1 MTSRSEKSD
10 RFGSRCSLLF
20 SSSAA
25 FSLMRSMQSL
35 FWRIL
40 FVSVLFDSSI
50 SSPQCK
56 IFESGNKSG
65 NKKSISCNKTKNAT
79 LQKPKKFLLFKLYRL
94 HFSLPKNVAV
104 NRRPRQSEYSDF
116 NGNGSCD
123 GFSPNFPLILYPA
136 VKYAS
141 VCAES
146 VLLRWV
152 TVKKKIL
159 CRIFCSLWL
168 YQRHR

>member
-25 FSLMRSMQSL
+25 FSLMRSKQSL
-35 FWRIL
+35 FVRAFFL
-40 FVSVLFDSSI
+40 SSI

-79 LQKPKKFLLFKLYRL
+79 LQKPKKLLLFKLCRL
-94 HFSLPKNVAV
+94 HSSLPKNVAV

-136 VKYAS
+136 VKHAS
-141 VCAES
+141 ACAES

-159 CRIFCSLWL
+159 CRIFCSF
-168 YQRHR
+168 